1 MVCSLLYARLLG
13 PDSEFL
19 ELPVGHGS
27 HQESSDWNRTDGQSY
42 KMYSKCKCA
51 DKSDENPQ
59 TEADLNAMGGCLF
72 TYSGEDA
79 SFSFLQLRGQ
89 TDESPSVASV
99 WKKFGV
105 SFIWW
110 CQSFLGWA
118 KGSRAHSDLTLLM
131 LNKSLKCSLQ
141 SSKCTVFWVLFVY
154 LGLIPGVKGRQP
166 QQIGGIVKP
175 APDSFDARL
184 LIWDLISSEEG
195 NWG

>member
-79 SFSFLQLRGQ
+79 SFSHTAAGSDRRKPVSGVGLKKVRCFLHLMVSVLPWMGQ
-89 TDESPSVASV
+89 RKSSSFRFNSAHAEQKSEMFPPKQQMYCLLSLICVFGSYSWGQRQTTSTNWRYCKASA
-99 WKKFGV
+99 W
-105 SFIWW
+105 
-110 CQSFLGWA
+110 
-118 KGSRAHSDLTLLM
+118 
-131 LNKSLKCSLQ
+131 
-141 SSKCTVFWVLFVY
+141 
-154 LGLIPGVKGRQP
+154 
-166 QQIGGIVKP
+166 
-175 APDSFDARL
+175 
-184 LIWDLISSEEG
+184 
-195 NWG
+195 